1 MYLWGQRSPSNLGGL
16 GFRPNQSVQR
26 DIYGTAR
33 TMRGLADDISVAVD
47 PTLLIAGGAVLA
59 LALVLFAG
67 KKATGAIKSHRR
79 KRMRGKRRKLQQQL
93 LQLGE

>member
-1 MYLWGQRSPSNLGGL
+1 MYLWGQRSPSYLGHL
-16 GFRPNQSVQR
+16 GFRPNQSVQYG
-26 DIYGTAR
+26 IYGTER
-33 TMRGLADDISVAVD
+33 TMRGLADDISVSAD

-67 KKATGAIKSHRR
+67 KKATGAVKTYRR
-79 KRMRGKRRKLQQQL
+79 KRIQGKRRKLQQQL